1 MGASIV
7 SACAASGVYAMPKIV
22 VMPRCIWSMPAWSM
36 LSRLIIKGSS
46 AGGYTVLCA
55 LAFHD
60 VFSAG
65 ASYYGIGELEAL
77 AKHTH
82 KFEAH
87 YLDRLIGPYPQMRDV
102 YKLRSPIN
110 HVDQLK
116 CPVIFFQGLDD
127 RVVPKAQAE
136 MMFAALREKGVA
148 TSYLG
153 FAGEAHGFRKADT
166 IIACLRAELA
176 FYARVLDLPLDDEAD
191 ADLKIEN
198 LAP

>member
-1 MGASIV
+1 
-7 SACAASGVYAMPKIV
+7 
-22 VMPRCIWSMPAWSM
+22 
-36 LSRLIIKGSS
+36 
-46 AGGYTVLCA
+46 
-55 LAFHD
+55 
-60 VFSAG
+60 
-65 ASYYGIGELEAL
+65 
-77 AKHTH
+77 
-82 KFEAH
+82 
-87 YLDRLIGPYPQMRDV
+87 MRDV

-176 FYARVLDLPLDDEAD
+176 FYARVLDLPLDDEC
-191 ADLKIEN
+191 
-198 LAP
+198 